1 MYVIAA
7 DDEPLILNSMTRL
20 LHAVFPDAQV
30 RGFGTA
36 QEVESFAR
44 EAVASCANIA
54 YAFLDLRLRGEN
66 GLRLAKAIKDISPH
80 TKIVFSTAYAD
91 YSFGLRGDGNTG
103 FVMKPATEGD
113 IRDCVTVLDDVL
125 RREPSYRG
133 EFPTD
138 AANGRHE
145 QLMIRTFGDFEAF
158 HHHEP
163 LPWESREAKD
173 LLALLIHARTAP
185 LTDARIADALW
196 PVDAD
201 STDARDAGATRVE
214 RQSGYAGRPKHAFAL
229 SLRIRGLVKSLR
241 RTLQTVHPQADKL
254 ICHSHNTT
262 SVSTDPID
270 GLTVHCDLFDMLH
283 GSAYAVNTYYGESL
297 PAYPWASF
305 PTADLDPDL

>member
-103 FVMKPATEGD
+103 FVMKPCLLYT
-113 IRDCVTVLDDVL
+113 
-125 RREPSYRG
+125 S
-133 EFPTD
+133 D
-138 AANGRHE
+138 AADE
-145 QLMIRTFGDFEAF
+145 
-158 HHHEP
+158 
-163 LPWESREAKD
+163 
-173 LLALLIHARTAP
+173 
-185 LTDARIADALW
+185 
-196 PVDAD
+196 
-201 STDARDAGATRVE
+201 
-214 RQSGYAGRPKHAFAL
+214 
-229 SLRIRGLVKSLR
+229 
-241 RTLQTVHPQADKL
+241 
-254 ICHSHNTT
+254 
-262 SVSTDPID
+262 
-270 GLTVHCDLFDMLH
+270 
-283 GSAYAVNTYYGESL
+283 
-297 PAYPWASF
+297 
-305 PTADLDPDL
+305 

>member
-103 FVMKPATEGD
+103 FVMKPATEDD
-113 IRDCVTVLDDVL
+113 IRDCVAVLDDVL

-163 LPWESREAKD
+163 LPWESQEAKD

-201 STDARDAGATRVE
+201 STDARDAGATRME

-241 RTLQTVHPQADKL
+241 RTLQTVHPQAGK
-254 ICHSHNTT
+254 
-262 SVSTDPID
+262 
-270 GLTVHCDLFDMLH
+270 
-283 GSAYAVNTYYGESL
+283 
-297 PAYPWASF
+297 
-305 PTADLDPDL
+305 ADLPLS

>member
-1 MYVIAA
+1 
-7 DDEPLILNSMTRL
+7 
-20 LHAVFPDAQV
+20 
-30 RGFGTA
+30 
-36 QEVESFAR
+36 
-44 EAVASCANIA
+44 
-54 YAFLDLRLRGEN
+54 
-66 GLRLAKAIKDISPH
+66 
-80 TKIVFSTAYAD
+80 
-91 YSFGLRGDGNTG
+91 
-103 FVMKPATEGD
+103 MKPATEDD
-113 IRDCVTVLDDVL
+113 IRDCVAVLDDVL

-163 LPWESREAKD
+163 LPWESQEAKD

-201 STDARDAGATRVE
+201 STDARDAGATRME

-241 RTLQTVHPQADKL
+241 RTLQTVHPQAGKL

-283 GSAYAVNTYYGESL
+283 GSAYAVNTYYGEYL

-305 PTADLDPDL
+305 PIADLDPDL

>member
-113 IRDCVTVLDDVL
+113 IRDCVAVLDDVL

-163 LPWESREAKD
+163 LPCC
-173 LLALLIHARTAP
+173 LLYTSPSPR
-185 LTDARIADALW
+185 
-196 PVDAD
+196 D
-201 STDARDAGATRVE
+201 S
-214 RQSGYAGRPKHAFAL
+214 
-229 SLRIRGLVKSLR
+229 
-241 RTLQTVHPQADKL
+241 
-254 ICHSHNTT
+254 
-262 SVSTDPID
+262 
-270 GLTVHCDLFDMLH
+270 
-283 GSAYAVNTYYGESL
+283 
-297 PAYPWASF
+297 
-305 PTADLDPDL
+305 